1 MDFIVSYQIYN
12 QNRLQASRDIQDQL
26 IQPEQKE
33 YKEQE
38 YKEQKEYKEYKG
50 YKEQKEYKEQQK
62 HKEQQKQQKQKDL
75 AKREE
80 QKFVKNNCCN
90 CGQDPYFCQCSE
102 IIKLIT
108 KFKPEKIS
116 Y

>member
-26 IQPEQKE
+26 IQPEQ
-33 YKEQE
+33 QE
-38 YKEQKEYKEYKG
+38 YKEQGGQG
-50 YKEQKEYKEQQK
+50 YKEYKEQQK
-62 HKEQQKQQKQKDL
+62 YKEQKYKEQQEQQEQQKQQKQKDL

>member
-26 IQPEQKE
+26 IQPEQGQ
-33 YKEQE
+33 EQGE
-38 YKEQKEYKEYKG
+38 QQKYKEQKDKEQG
-50 YKEQKEYKEQQK
+50 YKEQQE
-62 HKEQQKQQKQKDL
+62 QQKQKDL

>member
-33 YKEQE
+33 YKEQGGQG
-38 YKEQKEYKEYKG
+38 YKEQKEYKEYKEQKD
-50 YKEQKEYKEQQK
+50 KEQKEQKDKE
-62 HKEQQKQQKQKDL
+62 QQKQKDL